1 MKTVLAKI
9 IITMLAFAMMLGVY
23 AADNSIYIDQSG
35 SGATINVTQ
44 DGYGNVVRGTGLG
57 DSTTSAILYGDNNQI
72 TVNQIGIS
80 NTLKIG
86 VNTTT
91 GGGSAN
97 PTVNYSVTGNNAT
110 AVIDSNSSGQGTSE
124 SNNISVTQNGN
135 TANLIVTVLGSN
147 NLLSAT
153 TAGGANNSIVS
164 VINGN
169 NNTQNIS
176 MVGGGDN
183 SATLSQS
190 SNGNSIGIDASG
202 ASNLFNV
209 MQAGGVAGNTV
220 SIGGYAPGSSMV
232 GNSNIVAISQQGGSD
247 NTVNLGM
254 TGNNNNVNIGQWA
267 GTSAGNV
274 ANVKVNGSSNT
285 IGIQQG
291 SH

>member
-1 MKTVLAKI
+1 
-9 IITMLAFAMMLGVY
+9 MMLGVY

>member
-9 IITMLAFAMMLGVY
+9 IITMLAFVMMLGAY

-35 SGATINVTQ
+35 SGATINITQ
-44 DGYGNVVRGTGLG
+44 DGFGNVVRGTGQG
-57 DSTTSAILYGDNNQI
+57 DSTTSATLYGDNNQI

-91 GGGSAN
+91 GNGSTN

-135 TANLIVTVLGSN
+135 NANLNVNVLGSN
-147 NLLSAT
+147 NVLSAT
-153 TAGGANNSIVS
+153 TAGGANNSVVS
-164 VINGN
+164 VISGN

-183 SATLSQS
+183 SATLSQT

-209 MQAGGVAGNTV
+209 TQTGGVAGNIV
-220 SIGGYAPGSSMV
+220 SIGGYVPGSSMV
-232 GNSNIVAISQQGGSD
+232 GNSNTVAISQQGGAD
-247 NTVNLGM
+247 NTVSLGM
-254 TGNNNNVNIGQWA
+254 TGNSNNVNIGQWA
-267 GTSAGNV
+267 SSSAGNV

-291 SH
+291 VR